1 MADKPVHC
9 GDHAQAALKKRLAAI
24 VVFFPRFGL
33 SPITRPSIK
42 RISAP
47 PLSQ

>member
-1 MADKPVHC
+1 VIT
-9 GDHAQAALKKRLAAI
+9 LKRRSKKNGLRLFW
-24 VVFFPRFGL
+24 FFSAFGL
-33 SPITRPSIK
+33 SPITGPSIK